1 MERARKM
8 VIVPEET
15 LQRLRNAG
23 TTLEPV
29 PAGQPQQQTESNTS
43 PKDPSIQTTG
53 NNLSRLDSEMHDIIH
68 SKTIADEYEKYLKYL
83 QVLRRYLFFKED
95 ERSIERQRDAVQ
107 RGIKEID
114 TVSAPL
120 SDDKILENIL
130 KSYERKAK
138 LLLRHWRTAAPDRL
152 KWDNTGR
159 ITLDGKKI
167 EGSDIVELIKD
178 VVKKKSD
185 GRPLLGDDKTVGI
198 MEFAKFIKTSE
209 TPREL
214 IGNERVLKIGQTL
227 TNPTNTAKR
236 RLRNDDFTSPSSSPV
251 ATSTPEVRKN
261 TPKLVVKKKWL
272 RLDI

>member
-29 PAGQPQQQTESNTS
+29 PAAQPQQQTESNTS

-120 SDDKILENIL
+120 SDDKILENIP

-236 RLRNDDFTSPSSSPV
+236 RLRNDDVASPSSSPV